1 MLPSTKTALL
11 SLTTLLLGTTT
22 SQTIYTGDTLQG
34 YPIISSLD
42 ITDVP
47 SNTISRFWLS
57 PASGQ
62 GRLPYFLPIF
72 VARGTEGS
80 ANSGTRLSLSA
91 SIHGDE
97 LNPVAVVQKIFARLN
112 ETERFPGNSN
122 SSSNGE
128 RDEESAGGFNGTIIG
143 LPTQNPQGNL
153 LNQRNFFTS
162 SSNGFF
168 TNLNRV
174 FPGVTIAEGGGLPD
188 AYAAAIWNDV
198 WGNTSNVDVAV
209 DFHTLST
216 GSLGP
221 LWCYADYRLDGVRR
235 LAELLEPDMIKID
248 PGEPGS
254 IETTWVEAGVPAITV
269 EIGPGNI
276 WNSTLIN
283 RTVDYAFRLMEDLGM
298 FGGSERIVPDLSE
311 TYIVTNFS
319 GTAVS
324 YSGWAELDVGV
335 LEDVEEGQ
343 VIGRVYNSWG
353 DKLEDLSAE
362 VSGRVLDVLVDPAV
376 EAGTGVA
383 TIGYNATT
391 SD

>member
-11 SLTTLLLGTTT
+11 SLTTLLLGSTT

-62 GRLPYFLPIF
+62 GGLPYFLPIF
-72 VARGTEGS
+72 VARGTEES

-112 ETERFPGNSN
+112 ETGRFPGSNSN
-122 SSSNGE
+122 ASYGKQDDD
-128 RDEESAGGFNGTIIG
+128 DEEGNAGFNGTIIG

-174 FPGVTIAEGGGLPD
+174 FPGVTIEEGGGLPD

-198 WGNTSNVDVAV
+198 WGNTSNVDVAI
-209 DFHTLST
+209 DFRRSFFFFFLSF
-216 GSLGP
+216 LFCP
-221 LWCYADYRLDGVRR
+221 LLSFLSRHDYDF
-235 LAELLEPDMIKID
+235 ELRDFP
-248 PGEPGS
+248 
-254 IETTWVEAGVPAITV
+254 VAPA
-269 EIGPGNI
+269 NK
-276 WNSTLIN
+276 NSTQ
-283 RTVDYAFRLMEDLGM
+283 Y
-298 FGGSERIVPDLSE
+298 
-311 TYIVTNFS
+311 
-319 GTAVS
+319 
-324 YSGWAELDVGV
+324 
-335 LEDVEEGQ
+335 
-343 VIGRVYNSWG
+343 
-353 DKLEDLSAE
+353 
-362 VSGRVLDVLVDPAV
+362 
-376 EAGTGVA
+376 TGLP
-383 TIGYNATT
+383 NP
-391 SD
+391 

>member
-11 SLTTLLLGTTT
+11 SLTTLLITSTA

-62 GRLPYFLPIF
+62 GGLPYFLPIF
-72 VARGTEGS
+72 VARGTEES

-112 ETERFPGNSN
+112 ETGRFPGNSDYG
-122 SSSNGE
+122 SGGKPD
-128 RDEESAGGFNGTIIG
+128 DEESAGVPLFNGTIIG

-174 FPGVTIAEGGGLPD
+174 FPGVPIAEGGALPD

-209 DFHTLST
+209 DF
-216 GSLGP
+216 
-221 LWCYADYRLDGVRR
+221 
-235 LAELLEPDMIKID
+235 
-248 PGEPGS
+248 
-254 IETTWVEAGVPAITV
+254 
-269 EIGPGNI
+269 
-276 WNSTLIN
+276 
-283 RTVDYAFRLMEDLGM
+283 
-298 FGGSERIVPDLSE
+298 
-311 TYIVTNFS
+311 
-319 GTAVS
+319 
-324 YSGWAELDVGV
+324 
-335 LEDVEEGQ
+335 
-343 VIGRVYNSWG
+343 
-353 DKLEDLSAE
+353 
-362 VSGRVLDVLVDPAV
+362 
-376 EAGTGVA
+376 
-383 TIGYNATT
+383 
-391 SD
+391 

>member
-209 DFHTLST
+209 DF
-216 GSLGP
+216 
-221 LWCYADYRLDGVRR
+221 
-235 LAELLEPDMIKID
+235 
-248 PGEPGS
+248 
-254 IETTWVEAGVPAITV
+254 
-269 EIGPGNI
+269 
-276 WNSTLIN
+276 
-283 RTVDYAFRLMEDLGM
+283 
-298 FGGSERIVPDLSE
+298 
-311 TYIVTNFS
+311 
-319 GTAVS
+319 
-324 YSGWAELDVGV
+324 
-335 LEDVEEGQ
+335 
-343 VIGRVYNSWG
+343 
-353 DKLEDLSAE
+353 
-362 VSGRVLDVLVDPAV
+362 
-376 EAGTGVA
+376 
-383 TIGYNATT
+383 
-391 SD
+391 

>member
-11 SLTTLLLGTTT
+11 SLTTLLLGSTT

-62 GRLPYFLPIF
+62 GGLPYFLPIF
-72 VARGTEGS
+72 VARGTEES

-112 ETERFPGNSN
+112 ETGRFPGSNSN
-122 SSSNGE
+122 ASYGKQDDD
-128 RDEESAGGFNGTIIG
+128 DEEGNAGFNGTIIG

-174 FPGVTIAEGGGLPD
+174 FPGVTIEEGGGLPD

-198 WGNTSNVDVAV
+198 WGNTSNVDVAI
-209 DFHTLST
+209 DFRRSFFFFFYPSFFVPFFLFFPGMIMILNCEIFLSLRQT
-216 GSLGP
+216 KILP
-221 LWCYADYRLDGVRR
+221 NI
-235 LAELLEPDMIKID
+235 LAFPTPKLLIFSFI
-248 PGEPGS
+248 
-254 IETTWVEAGVPAITV
+254 
-269 EIGPGNI
+269 
-276 WNSTLIN
+276 
-283 RTVDYAFRLMEDLGM
+283 RTR
-298 FGGSERIVPDLSE
+298 P
-311 TYIVTNFS
+311 
-319 GTAVS
+319 
-324 YSGWAELDVGV
+324 
-335 LEDVEEGQ
+335 
-343 VIGRVYNSWG
+343 
-353 DKLEDLSAE
+353 
-362 VSGRVLDVLVDPAV
+362 
-376 EAGTGVA
+376 
-383 TIGYNATT
+383 
-391 SD
+391 